1 VELYDAPLFSSDG
14 NYYLAR
20 LPVLEGEHG
29 YYKHVCHIDVASK
42 RNTPLTQGRFEVT
55 QILAWDEENH
65 FV

>member
-1 VELYDAPLFSSDG
+1 VELYDAPLFNSVG

-20 LPVLEGEHG
+20 LPVLEGGHG

-42 RNTPLTQGRFEVT
+42 RITPLTQGRFEVT

-65 FV
+65 FM